1 MRSLLVFA
9 IGLLLGPL
17 SWGASYQISGK
28 FEPFDNTTGFFVC
41 QAVLAIPTLVIGL
54 RAGMLRALLGLV
66 GAWIGMNT
74 YAYTFGSSET
84 RAWILLLLFS
94 LLTLLVFPA
103 IAGILGGIVRAIRK
117 RQVRTHAGA
126 LRQSSPP
133 IISSTPTTY
142 G

>member
-17 SWGASYQISGK
+17 SWGASQLVSGK

-66 GAWIGMNT
+66 GAWIGMNA

-94 LLTLLVFPA
+94 SLTLLVFPA
-103 IAGILGGIVRAIRK
+103 VAAIVGGIVRAIRK
-117 RQVRTHAGA
+117 RRAPTPAGEPG
-126 LRQSSPP
+126 Q
-133 IISSTPTTY
+133 
-142 G
+142 